1 MDENDTKGADLVTT
15 GTPPAPQ
22 VINGVKEFPTSY
34 IPLKAVLHHPK
45 KTLISMEIEHI
56 EVIHIACF
64 LGLTIFLFIG
74 MWKRQ
79 NLR

>member
-1 MDENDTKGADLVTT
+1 MDEHDSTGTALITT

-34 IPLKAVLHHPK
+34 IPLKAVLHYPK
-45 KTLISMEIEHI
+45 KTLVSMEIEHI
-56 EVIHIACF
+56 EGIHIACF
-64 LGLTIFLFIG
+64 LSITIFLFIG
-74 MWKRQ
+74 MWKRA